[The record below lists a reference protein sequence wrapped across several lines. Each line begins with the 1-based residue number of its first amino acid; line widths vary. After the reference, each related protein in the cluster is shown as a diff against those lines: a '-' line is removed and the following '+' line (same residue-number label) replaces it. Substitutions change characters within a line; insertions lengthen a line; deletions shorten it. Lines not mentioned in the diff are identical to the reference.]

1 MPGAADEGYRIVAG
15 PVQTNGIDGSA
26 GHIGQTKLWDAV
38 SDLLLPKIRHGVHHL
53 RFFTGRTGQGVS
65 GDVFLDGS
73 MWEEG
78 SERVRELAKTL
89 PEPTS
94 EQPMVTLKQHLF
106 LRTKDIAASVHR
118 AEQEKLQIWG
128 ETLAPRIDPKHKP
141 LVDAVMT
148 GLRVMSQPGTHE
160 QHEQELIQ
168 RGVEAE
174 TAGRLINFLESAA
187 ARVCLEDRIGF
198 CDTYFLVN
206 NKTEQAVERRYD
218 QTPVYMA
225 AVQVCT
231 ILRSAGLAEDEIEAV
246 ASSSAEWNVLKQVMQ
261 KGTKPDGGKLTE
273 MIHYTSEPV
282 EGEKLSVLRSHG
294 EVPPPEK
301 KTPPEKKPW
310 WRFW

>member
-1 MPGAADEGYRIVAG
+1 
-15 PVQTNGIDGSA
+15 
-26 GHIGQTKLWDAV
+26 
-38 SDLLLPKIRHGVHHL
+38 VHHL

-160 QHEQELIQ
+160 QHEQELNQ

-225 AVQVCT
+225 AVQMCT
-231 ILRSAGLAEDEIEAV
+231 ILRSAGLAEDEIDAV